1 VREEESRAC
10 EEARHV
16 RSSTIATQRRVEANR
31 PRLSAAEL
39 LVSLRISA
47 TGLLSPSG
55 VLLLLALPFLSRLI
69 QGVTALDEEASLLQ
83 GKCP

>member
-1 VREEESRAC
+1 M
-10 EEARHV
+10 
-16 RSSTIATQRRVEANR
+16 
-31 PRLSAAEL
+31 
-39 LVSLRISA
+39 SA

-83 GKCP
+83 GKVPLNTRLPALGLPQSACPASPASIGPCRNLYLCA